1 MWPFK
6 KSEIDYYRVKKMGTK
21 YYIERKFPN
30 SSFWTTL
37 HYWKDCDEFAW
48 YVDMSKSAEW
58 YAKSLEEAHN
68 KISEFIPE
76 YFYSDSILSK
86 GPRQFCPCCGWDN
99 IITTSLKE

>member
-6 KSEIDYYRVKKMGTK
+6 KTEIDYYRVKKMGTK

-37 HYWKDCDEFAW
+37 YYYPSLRDYRW
-48 YVDMSKSAEW
+48 YSFEESDYKWEGN
-58 YAKSLEEAHN
+58 SLEEAHN
-68 KISEFIPE
+68 KISEFVPE